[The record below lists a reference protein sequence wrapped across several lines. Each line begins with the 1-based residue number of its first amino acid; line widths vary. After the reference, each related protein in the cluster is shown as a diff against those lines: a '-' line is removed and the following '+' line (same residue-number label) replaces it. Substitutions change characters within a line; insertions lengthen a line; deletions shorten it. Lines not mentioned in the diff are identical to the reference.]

1 MMSMRITFA
10 IAFCALLTGV
20 WAQHSPLTSQ
30 YLFNGLVI
38 NPAYAGSR
46 DALTTNLTYRKQWV
60 GFSGAPVSQLLSV
73 HAPVARRKVGLGIL
87 VLNDRIGVTDRTGLY
102 TAYSYRLRMPKGKLA
117 LGLGLGAS
125 VQRSRYS
132 EVAIQD
138 LSDQAFA
145 TDVRGRILPNFS
157 TGAYYYSKRWFA
169 GLSLPFML
177 MRTSAVGNEATVLS
191 QLELNAQPM
200 ATAGYLFDLSDELKL
215 KPTFLAR
222 YRIESG
228 LQADLSSNLIYKER
242 FWLGASYRTQDAL
255 IASVEVLPTPQWRIG
270 YAYDLGLSELRRHH
284 FGTHEVMLQ
293 YEFGYRI
300 RVKDP
305 RYF

>member
-1 MMSMRITFA
+1 MNMRLALT
-10 IAFCALLTGV
+10 IAYCVLLGGV

-46 DALTTNLTYRKQWV
+46 DKLTMNLTHRRQWV
-60 GFSGAPVSQLLSV
+60 GLSGAPVTQILSI
-73 HAPVARRKVGLGIL
+73 HAPVARRKVGLGLL
-87 VLNDRIGVTDRTGLY
+87 VLNDRIGVSDRTGIF
-102 TAYSYRLRMPKGKLA
+102 TAYSYRLRMSKGKLA

-125 VQRSRYS
+125 LQRSRYS

-138 LSDQAFA
+138 PTDQAFA
-145 TDVRGRILPNFS
+145 TDVRGRFLPNFS
-157 TGAYYYSKRWFA
+157 TGAFYYSKRWFA

-177 MRTSAVGNEATVLS
+177 LRTSEQGNEASMLS
-191 QLELNAQPM
+191 QLELTAQPM
-200 ATAGYLFDLSDELKL
+200 ATAGYVLDLSNDLKL
-215 KPTFLAR
+215 KPTFLVR
-222 YRIESG
+222 YRVESG
-228 LQADLSSNLIYKER
+228 LQADLSSNLIYRDR
-242 FWLGASYRTQDAL
+242 FWLGASYRTQDAF

-270 YAYDLGLSELRRHH
+270 YAYDLGLSQLRSHH

>member
-1 MMSMRITFA
+1 MNMRLALT
-10 IAFCALLTGV
+10 IAFCALLGGV

-46 DALTTNLTYRKQWV
+46 DKLTMNLTHRRQWV
-60 GFSGAPVSQLLSV
+60 GLSGAPVTQILSI
-73 HAPVARRKVGLGIL
+73 HAPVARRKVGLGLL
-87 VLNDRIGVTDRTGLY
+87 VLNDRIGVSDRTGIF
-102 TAYSYRLRMPKGKLA
+102 TAYSYRLRMSKGKLA

-125 VQRSRYS
+125 LQRSRYS

-138 LSDQAFA
+138 PNDQAFA
-145 TDVRGRILPNFS
+145 TDVRGRFLPNFS
-157 TGAYYYSKRWFA
+157 TGAFYYSKRWFA

-177 MRTSAVGNEATVLS
+177 LRTSEQGNEASMLS
-191 QLELNAQPM
+191 QLELTAQPM
-200 ATAGYLFDLSDELKL
+200 ATAGYVLDLSNDLKL
-215 KPTFLAR
+215 KPTFLVR

-228 LQADLSSNLIYKER
+228 LQADLSSNLIYRDR
-242 FWLGASYRTQDAL
+242 FWLGASYRTQDAF
-255 IASVEVLPTPQWRIG
+255 IASMEVLPTPQWRIG
-270 YAYDLGLSELRRHH
+270 YAYDLGLSQLRSHH